1 MVTTS
6 AMPGKKLIQYLPE
19 SRYSKPLAISRP
31 SEGSVIGSPMPRNDK
46 VASSAMALATC
57 RTDADCDDG
66 DACTADTCAGCA
78 CMHQTG
84 CDDGDACTID
94 ACDPTAG
101 CTATPIAGYPG
112 VACVC
117 GRDLA
122 GTCGGTAPPRAVRRL
137 FAHACSLVSRAAGKT
152 NPARARALVRRALAA
167 FRRARARAS
176 TSVRRGTLAP
186 ACGDTVRS
194 VIDDALKRF
203 RPETSSRVG
212 IGG

>member
-1 MVTTS
+1 PDAAAVAALMLGKNPCRTPAQIQGALVS
-6 AMPGKKLIQYLPE
+6 AAADIGAPGADAVAGAGRLDAL
-19 SRYSKPLAISRP
+19 SAIEAVP
-31 SEGSVIGSPMPRNDK
+31 
-46 VASSAMALATC
+46 LATC

-66 DACTADTCAGCA
+66 DACTADTCAACA

-137 FAHACSLVSRAAGKT
+137 
-152 NPARARALVRRALAA
+152 
-167 FRRARARAS
+167 
-176 TSVRRGTLAP
+176 
-186 ACGDTVRS
+186 
-194 VIDDALKRF
+194 
-203 RPETSSRVG
+203 
-212 IGG
+212 